1 MLNVDVVV
9 AFCDCLSVHV
19 HCSSTDINLSL
30 DPNQKIP
37 LCTTVACTSKL
48 TFSCTSVIKRY
59 KRLRTN
65 WTHRH
70 RINTST
76 SQSEI
81 MSIIHEL
88 HGERLE
94 FSVRLFCTPLL
105 RPEPPDARATA
116 PPRCPFVTPLPGNV
130 AGNRIL

>member
-59 KRLRTN
+59 KRPGPILSVFSALIV
-65 WTHRH
+65 H
-70 RINTST
+70 
-76 SQSEI
+76 SE
-81 MSIIHEL
+81 L
-88 HGERLE
+88 K
-94 FSVRLFCTPLL
+94 SVH
-105 RPEPPDARATA
+105 
-116 PPRCPFVTPLPGNV
+116 PGFPV
-130 AGNRIL
+130 AFIFEAQVS